1 MNRPGKPRAPLPLG
15 DRLFVALQKAADF
28 SLRDVEQLLKSR
40 DLSPAQYNVLRILRG
55 VEPKGCACRE
65 IAGRMITRDPDI
77 TRILDRLET
86 RGLIAR
92 ERLRTDRRVVHT
104 RITEAGLRLLKE
116 LDQPV
121 RDLHRRQF
129 RHLPARRLKTLA
141 ALLDELRAPVSR

>member
-1 MNRPGKPRAPLPLG
+1 MNRPRKPRASLPLE

-55 VEPKGCACRE
+55 AEPEGCACRE
-65 IAGRMITRDPDI
+65 IAGRMVTRDPDI

-92 ERLRTDRRVVHT
+92 ERLRADRRVVHT
-104 RITEAGLRLLKE
+104 RITDAGLRLLKE
-116 LDQPV
+116 LDHPV

-129 RHLPARRLKTLA
+129 RHVPAGRLKTLA
-141 ALLDELRAPVSR
+141 ALLDELHAPVT